1 MPSRSLINFKKMEL
15 PYFIMGFLLGIP
27 LVYPSVPY
35 YWLAFL
41 VFGLGIMFYIKNL
54 SIKSMY
60 LILLAMLISMLS
72 SLYGITVGNYP
83 IDPFRIIFTTAFFA
97 FFIFGNII
105 PNKTKLL
112 LGYVFS
118 LNIVSITVILAAII
132 FWPFKSGLLF
142 FTLPELRLW
151 GAPWFPDW
159 PNFLAF
165 MLSLAFIF
173 NILVYK
179 NNLMGLLNISAA
191 LLTTSRTPLIAIA
204 IVIFIYVL
212 GKNKSIA
219 SVALKILILTAAT
232 VLISYLATLV
242 SEEFINRLFIFS
254 DRGTVYGFALSMFV
268 ESPII
273 GHGAVLLDSSVG
285 LEKFSSFHNS
295 YLDILVR
302 HGFLGFLVFLLL
314 IWPSKTMKGAQK
326 NAYWA
331 LIVFFIIGAL
341 FQNFI
346 KHPHLVM
353 VLSIIV
359 ATRGVLK

>member
-1 MPSRSLINFKKMEL
+1 MHNISLVNLTKLGF
-15 PYFIMGFLLGIP
+15 PYFIMGMLLGFP
-27 LVYPSVPY
+27 LVFPSVPY
-35 YWLAFL
+35 YWLAFF
-41 VFGLGIMFYIKNL
+41 VFGVGVMFYIKNL
-54 SIKSMY
+54 SPRTMF
-60 LILLAMLISMLS
+60 LVLLAMFISMLS
-72 SLYGITVGNYP
+72 SLYGVSVGNYP
-83 IDPFRIIFTTAFFA
+83 IDPFRIIFTTIFFA
-97 FFIFGNII
+97 FFIFGELI

-118 LNIVSITVILAAII
+118 LNIVSIAVIMAAMIL
-132 FWPFKSGLLF
+132 WPFKSGLLF
-142 FTLPELRLW
+142 FSLPELRLW

-165 MLSLAFIF
+165 MLSLAFLF

-179 NNLMGLLNISAA
+179 NNFMGLLNVGAA

-204 IVIFIYVL
+204 IVIFIYLL

-219 SVALKILILTAAT
+219 SVVLKSLIVTAAT
-232 VLISYLATLV
+232 VIISYVAGIV

-254 DRGTVYGFALSMFV
+254 DRGTVYGFALSMVV

-302 HGFLGFLVFLLL
+302 HGLLGFLVFLLL
-314 IWPSKTMKGAQK
+314 IWPPKTMKGAQK

-331 LIVFFIIGAL
+331 LISFFIIGAF

-353 VLSIIV
+353 ILSIII

>member
-1 MPSRSLINFKKMEL
+1 MNLKKTEFL
-15 PYFIMGFLLGIP
+15 YFIMGMLLGFP
-27 LVYPSVPY
+27 LVYPSTPY
-35 YWLAFL
+35 YWLAFF
-41 VFGLGIMFYIKNL
+41 VFGVGVMFYIKNL
-54 SIKSMY
+54 KPRTMF
-60 LILLAMLISMLS
+60 LVLLAMMVSTLS
-72 SLYGITVGNYP
+72 SLYGVSVGNYP
-83 IDPFRIIFTTAFFA
+83 IDPFRVIFTTVFFA
-97 FFIFGNII
+97 FFIFGELI

-118 LNIVSITVILAAII
+118 LNIVSIAVILAAMI

-142 FTLPELRLW
+142 FSLPELRLW
-151 GAPWFPDW
+151 GDPWFPDW

-165 MLSLAFIF
+165 MLSLTFIF

-179 NNLMGLLNISAA
+179 NNIMGLLNISAA

-204 IVIFIYVL
+204 IVIFIYVVV
-212 GKNKSIA
+212 KNKSIA
-219 SVALKILILTAAT
+219 SFALKFVVLTVAAA
-232 VLISYLATLV
+232 LISYVTGFV

-254 DRGTVYGFALSMFV
+254 DRGTIYGFALSMIV

-273 GHGAVLLDSSVG
+273 GHGAVLMDNSVG
-285 LEKFSSFHNS
+285 LEKFASFHNS

-302 HGFLGFLVFLLL
+302 HGLLGFLVFLLL
-314 IWPSKTMKGAQK
+314 IWPKKTIKGANK

-331 LIVFFIIGAL
+331 LIAFFIIGAL

-346 KHPHLVM
+346 KHPHLLM
-353 VLSIIV
+353 ILSIII